1 MPPSESA
8 SADAM
13 RDVPLLAPLTPD
25 QRQVLASSA
34 RVCTFRKG
42 EDIFLEGDAVQGFYI
57 LLEGLVKIFHI
68 AADGK
73 ELVLHL
79 IRPTVTFGEVPVFK
93 GGAGKAM
100 GTWPASA
107 AAVQPSRALFIPAE
121 VFLGLIRQNPE
132 LALAMLAALAQRLYM
147 FTRKVEAQGIRE
159 APQRLAAYLLHR
171 SRLGGGSRT
180 LALDTARETLA
191 SMLGTARETLSRT
204 LGALAEQ
211 GAISVQGRS
220 VIIRDAELL
229 QAIASGS
236 KSLEK

>member
-1 MPPSESA
+1 MKP
-8 SADAM
+8 
-13 RDVPLLAPLTPD
+13 
-25 QRQVLASSA
+25 
-34 RVCTFRKG
+34 
-42 EDIFLEGDAVQGFYI
+42 
-57 LLEGLVKIFHI
+57 
-68 AADGK
+68 
-73 ELVLHL
+73 
-79 IRPTVTFGEVPVFK
+79 
-93 GGAGKAM
+93 
-100 GTWPASA
+100 
-107 AAVQPSRALFIPAE
+107 
-121 VFLGLIRQNPE
+121 
-132 LALAMLAALAQRLYM
+132 
-147 FTRKVEAQGIRE
+147 
-159 APQRLAAYLLHR
+159 PQRLAAYLLHR